1 MFGLV
6 VGVAA
11 VSEKLRHAAGV
22 SGSVTRF
29 LFCHRTATH
38 LATLHRTQNKYY
50 VGEKK
55 GPGATTCFDTGNTV

>member
-11 VSEKLRHAAGV
+11 VSEKLRPAADV

-29 LFCHRTATH
+29 LFCHRTATQ
-38 LATLHRTQNKYY
+38 ATIGSQY
-50 VGEKK
+50 
-55 GPGATTCFDTGNTV
+55 GARNELD